1 MEQNDIRA
9 AIDQSAKENRVLRI
23 KYTNQKDETQFRNV
37 EPYEYKGDHLFAY
50 CRKKKNVRRFDL
62 KKIES
67 AKLTSYT
74 YFPKW
79 PVKIGQ
85 TDLTKTAAFN
95 NPYLYTIL
103 TSLFG
108 SYNNAILD

>member
-1 MEQNDIRA
+1 MELDDIRSV
-9 AIDQSAKENRVLRI
+9 IDQAAKDNRVLRI
-23 KYTNQKDETQFRNV
+23 KYTNKKDETQFRNV
-37 EPYEYKGDHLFAY
+37 EPYEYKGDHVLAY
-50 CRKKKNVRRFDL
+50 CRKKKNIRRFDM

-67 AKLTSYT
+67 AKLTNYS

-79 PVKIGQ
+79 PVKINQ
-85 TDLTKTAAFN
+85 TELTKTAAFE

-103 TSLFG
+103 TPLFG